1 MISTLTIYAG
11 SAVSVETVV
20 KSDTDPT
27 GTAPGWAI
35 TALDATAPG
44 STSAGTWAVAY
55 SATTDKATARSPLIG
70 DGQTLDLTSGST
82 YRLWLSV
89 TAGSET
95 MVEPVAIIHCP

>member
-1 MISTLTIYAG
+1 MISTLTIFAE

-20 KSDTDPT
+20 KSDADPT
-27 GTAPGWAI
+27 ATTPGWALTTLDDM
-35 TALDATAPG
+35 TAG
-44 STSAGTWAVAY
+44 STSAGTWSVAY

-70 DGQTLDLTSGST
+70 GSQTLALTSGNS

-89 TAGSET
+89 VAGSET